1 MRIAIDF
8 AALAAAY
15 LIGSIPFG
23 LIVVRLMNG
32 KDLRRVESGRTGGTN
47 AMRAAG
53 PMAGLFTGVLDIA
66 KAAGAVF
73 LARFVTPHVWI
84 HALAPAA
91 VILGHNHS
99 IFLVERIPAGGLR
112 LRGGAGGAV
121 TAGSAMGLW
130 PPIVFILLPISALVF
145 YGIGYASLTT
155 ISIALVATA
164 VFAVRA
170 VLGSSPWEYALSGFL
185 ALVLVLVALRPNLRR
200 LLDGTERLHGWRAR
214 RTGQKQ
220 PHEMPGR

>member
-1 MRIAIDF
+1 MRIAIDC

-23 LIVVRLMNG
+23 LIVVRLMSG

-53 PMAGLFTGVLDIA
+53 LWAGLFTGLLDIA

-73 LARFVTPHVWI
+73 LARLLTPQVWI

-99 IFLVERIPAGGLR
+99 IFLAERTPGGGLR

-121 TAGSAMGLW
+121 TGGSAAGLW
-130 PPIVFILLPISALVF
+130 PPILLILLPLSALVW
-145 YGIGYASLTT
+145 YGIGYASVTT
-155 ISIALVATA
+155 ISIALITTV
-164 VFAVRA
+164 VFGVRA
-170 VLGSSPWEYALSGFL
+170 AMGLSPWEYALSGCLAL
-185 ALVLVLVALRPNLRR
+185 ALVLIALRPNLRR
-200 LLDGTERLHGWRAR
+200 LLDGTERLHGWRAKH
-214 RTGQKQ
+214 TGQKQ
-220 PHEMPGR
+220 PDGMPGR